1 MATSINFNSF
11 LNNFQKFLQT
21 DLGIINLFWPPLAA
35 LILVLIADLLI
46 QQIFVPNLLKLKVN
60 IELTQIQKSLGIP
73 LLLNFSKLVLFT
85 TSLIGA
91 GVGTKLG
98 INGGIS
104 QKEAFFNYG
113 LTGFITSLSILLIY
127 IIYKTRNVETTSNQ
141 YPNTVRDLFFLF
153 LGVVVLAIA
162 TGDRDLNLVD
172 ALAMLLY
179 SAFYIVITQN
189 WQTIL
194 EKINEILKTN
204 WQATPISQIHEIQ
217 MELYKSKTDEFNQTK
232 LNREFNKFFDKSEL
246 IGTTKTVF
254 IGLTTTTLAILSYNF
269 AFRSLL
275 FWFDNIRKYTPNID
289 YTILAGLIIA
299 IPLAFNNISYYNYLL
314 KTKNNLVASSFSFI
328 QAFFGVLFSISLG
341 ATLLILQNGGYRI
354 ALRSVTQY
362 QIWYSLFIITLTL
375 ALFALSFQNRLN
387 IKNWKFISLGLTL
400 IGIGIIVLQILFLK
414 GLR

>member
-1 MATSINFNSF
+1 MATSIDFNSF
-11 LNNFQKFLQT
+11 LNNSQKFLQT

-73 LLLNFSKLVLFT
+73 LLLNLSKLVLFI

-153 LGVVVLAIA
+153 LGVVVLAVA

-172 ALAMLLY
+172 ALAMILY

-204 WQATPISQIHEIQ
+204 WQATPVSQIHEIQ

-246 IGTTKTVF
+246 IGTTKTVL

>member
-1 MATSINFNSF
+1 MATSIDFNSF
-11 LNNFQKFLQT
+11 LNNSQKFLQT
-21 DLGIINLFWPPLAA
+21 DLGIINLFWPPLAT

-73 LLLNFSKLVLFT
+73 LLLNLSKLVLFT

-153 LGVVVLAIA
+153 LGVVVLAVA

-246 IGTTKTVF
+246 IGTTKTVL

-299 IPLAFNNISYYNYLL
+299 IPLAFNNISYYNFLL

-328 QAFFGVLFSISLG
+328 QSFFGVLFSISLG

-387 IKNWKFISLGLTL
+387 IKNWKFISLGLAL
-400 IGIGIIVLQILFLK
+400 IGIGITVLQILFLK

>member
-1 MATSINFNSF
+1 MATSIDFNSF
-11 LNNFQKFLQT
+11 LNNSQKFLQT

-73 LLLNFSKLVLFT
+73 LLLNLSKLVLFT

-127 IIYKTRNVETTSNQ
+127 VIYKTRNVETTSNQ

-269 AFRSLL
+269 AFRNLL

-387 IKNWKFISLGLTL
+387 IKNWKFISLGLAL
-400 IGIGIIVLQILFLK
+400 VGIGIIVLQILFLK